1 MPLNVTLN
9 FCDPLGHRPREGSGV
24 APAFS
29 LLLEYRRMLSSTFVI
44 LPGIGSVTERRLWQ
58 EGLLTWNDFLS
69 QPRIPGISAH
79 RKQWYDQELV
89 QAQSAFD
96 SGRLDYFTSRL
107 PNRDHWRFFELCE
120 PRTLYLDI
128 ETTGTSPHDGEV
140 TVVGL
145 HRRGETVCLV
155 RGETLT
161 IERLQAELDTCALL
175 VTFFGT
181 SFDVPY
187 LRAKFPELRF
197 SMPHFDLCFAARRLG
212 LRGGL
217 KQIEREL
224 GIERDSAL
232 HGLDGWDAVRL
243 WMQWCA
249 GDVAARNL
257 LLAYNAADAAN
268 LAPLAKHVF
277 EDILLRFGPASVGT
291 LRPSQREI
299 QDYHT

>member
-1 MPLNVTLN
+1 M
-9 FCDPLGHRPREGSGV
+9 
-24 APAFS
+24 
-29 LLLEYRRMLSSTFVI
+29 LLLKCFRMLPSTFLI
-44 LPGIGSVTERRLWQ
+44 LPGIGPATERRLWQ
-58 EGLLTWNDFLS
+58 EGLLTWNHFLS

-79 RKQWYDQELV
+79 RKQWYDQELL

-96 SGRLDYFTSRL
+96 SGLLDYFTTRL
-107 PNRDHWRFFELCE
+107 PSRDHWRFFELCE

-161 IERLQAELDTCALL
+161 TERLQAELDACTLL

-187 LRAKFPELRF
+187 LRAKFPRLTF
-197 SMPHFDLCFAARRLG
+197 PMPHFDLCFAARRLG

-224 GIERDSAL
+224 GIERDSTL
-232 HGLDGWDAVRL
+232 QGLDGWDAVRL
-243 WMQWCA
+243 WMQWRA
-249 GDVAARNL
+249 GDAAARNL
-257 LLAYNAADAAN
+257 LLAYNTADTAN
-268 LAPLAKHVF
+268 LALLAKYVF
-277 EDILLRFGPASVGT
+277 QDLLLRIGPASVGAPG
-291 LRPSQREI
+291 LLQ
-299 QDYHT
+299 HTRQEFRA

>member
-1 MPLNVTLN
+1 M
-9 FCDPLGHRPREGSGV
+9 
-24 APAFS
+24 
-29 LLLEYRRMLSSTFVI
+29 LLLKCFRMLPSTFVI
-44 LPGIGSVTERRLWQ
+44 LPGIGPATERRLWQ
-58 EGLLTWNDFLS
+58 EGLLTWNHFLS

-79 RKQWYDQELV
+79 RKQWYDQELL

-96 SGRLDYFTSRL
+96 SGLLDYFTTRL
-107 PNRDHWRFFELCE
+107 PSRDHWRFFELCE

-161 IERLQAELDTCALL
+161 TERLQAELDACTLL

-187 LRAKFPELRF
+187 LRAKFPRLTF
-197 SMPHFDLCFAARRLG
+197 PMPHFDLCFAARRLG

-224 GIERDSAL
+224 GIERDSTL
-232 HGLDGWDAVRL
+232 QGLDGWDAVRL
-243 WMQWCA
+243 WMQWRA
-249 GDVAARNL
+249 GDAAARNL
-257 LLAYNAADAAN
+257 LLAYNTADTAN
-268 LAPLAKHVF
+268 LALLAKHVF
-277 EDILLRFGPASVGT
+277 QDLLLRIGPASVGAPG
-291 LRPSQREI
+291 LLQ
-299 QDYHT
+299 HTRQEFRA

>member
-1 MPLNVTLN
+1 M
-9 FCDPLGHRPREGSGV
+9 
-24 APAFS
+24 
-29 LLLEYRRMLSSTFVI
+29 LLLECHRMLPSTFVI
-44 LPGIGSVTERRLWQ
+44 LPGIGPATERRLWQ
-58 EGLLTWNDFLS
+58 EGLLTWSHFLS
-69 QPRIPGISAH
+69 QPEIPGISAH

-96 SGRLDYFTSRL
+96 SGRLDYFTTRL
-107 PNRDHWRFFELCE
+107 PSRDHWRFFELCE
-120 PRTLYLDI
+120 PHTLYLDI

-161 IERLQAELDTCALL
+161 TERLQAELDTCTLL

-232 HGLDGWDAVRL
+232 QGLDGWDAVRL
-243 WMQWCA
+243 WMQWRA
-249 GDVAARNL
+249 GDAAARAL
-257 LLAYNAADAAN
+257 LLAYNEADTAN

-277 EDILLRFGPASVGT
+277 EDILVRFGPASVGASM
-291 LRPSQREI
+291 PSHRGT
-299 QDYHT
+299 QDGHA

>member
-1 MPLNVTLN
+1 
-9 FCDPLGHRPREGSGV
+9 
-24 APAFS
+24 
-29 LLLEYRRMLSSTFVI
+29 MLPSTFVI
-44 LPGIGSVTERRLWQ
+44 LSGIGPATERRLWQ
-58 EGLLTWNDFLS
+58 DGLLTWSHFLH
-69 QPRIPGISAH
+69 QPRVSGISAH

-89 QAQSAFD
+89 RAQEEFD
-96 SGRLDYFTSRL
+96 SGHLHYFATRLAGRE
-107 PNRDHWRFFELCE
+107 HWRFFELCE

-161 IERLQAELDTCALL
+161 AERLQEELDACTLL

-181 SFDVPY
+181 GFDVPY
-187 LRAKFPELRF
+187 LRAKFPRLTF

-217 KQIEREL
+217 KQIERDL
-224 GIERDSAL
+224 GIERETAVQ
-232 HGLDGWDAVRL
+232 GLDGWDAVRL

-249 GDVAARNL
+249 GDADARAL
-257 LLAYNAADAAN
+257 LLAYNAADTAN

-277 EDILLRFGPASVGT
+277 QDLLLRLGPPSVGIT
-291 LRPSQREI
+291 GPLPYCR
-299 QDYHT
+299 QDGRA

>member
-1 MPLNVTLN
+1 M
-9 FCDPLGHRPREGSGV
+9 
-24 APAFS
+24 
-29 LLLEYRRMLSSTFVI
+29 LLLKCFRMLPSTFLI
-44 LPGIGSVTERRLWQ
+44 LPGIGPATERRLWQ
-58 EGLLTWNDFLS
+58 EGLLTWNHFLS

-79 RKQWYDQELV
+79 RKQWYDQELL

-96 SGRLDYFTSRL
+96 SGLLDYFTTRL
-107 PNRDHWRFFELCE
+107 PSRDHWRFFELCE

-161 IERLQAELDTCALL
+161 TERLQAELDACTLL

-187 LRAKFPELRF
+187 LRAKFPRLTF
-197 SMPHFDLCFAARRLG
+197 PMPHFDLCFAARRLG

-224 GIERDSAL
+224 GIERDSTL
-232 HGLDGWDAVRL
+232 QCLDGWDAVRL
-243 WMQWCA
+243 WMQWRA
-249 GDVAARNL
+249 GDAAARNL
-257 LLAYNAADAAN
+257 LLAYNTADTAN
-268 LAPLAKHVF
+268 LALLAKHVF
-277 EDILLRFGPASVGT
+277 QDLLLRIGPASVGAPG
-291 LRPSQREI
+291 LLQ
-299 QDYHT
+299 HTRQEFRA

>member
-1 MPLNVTLN
+1 
-9 FCDPLGHRPREGSGV
+9 
-24 APAFS
+24 
-29 LLLEYRRMLSSTFVI
+29 MLPSTFVI
-44 LPGIGSVTERRLWQ
+44 LPGIGPATERRLWQ
-58 EGLLTWNDFLS
+58 EGLLTWNHFLS
-69 QPRIPGISAH
+69 QPQIPGISAH

-96 SGRLDYFTSRL
+96 SGQLNYFTSRL
-107 PNRDHWRFFELCE
+107 ASREHWRFFELCE
-120 PRTLYLDI
+120 PHTLYLDI

-161 IERLQAELDTCALL
+161 TERLQEELDACTLL

-187 LRAKFPELRF
+187 LRAKFPQLTF

-224 GIERDSAL
+224 GIERDSTL

-243 WMQWCA
+243 WMQWRA
-249 GDVAARNL
+249 GDAAARNL
-257 LLAYNAADAAN
+257 LLAYNMADTAN

-277 EDILLRFGPASVGT
+277 ENIRSRLGPASVGAS
-291 LRPSQREI
+291 LSSYLNRREL
-299 QDYHT
+299 HA